1 MRIYAHRGASAQFP
15 EGTLAAYEGAVSQGA
30 DGFECDVRLT
40 KDAQIICHHD
50 SNTKGLTGI
59 DLEIAQTDYAQL
71 KTKLDKALLPLLF
84 TDLLDLAIKHKK
96 DLAIETKHP
105 VPTGAAI
112 ENLLH
117 KLLKAKAEEISAS
130 GINISIMS
138 FSWLATQRN
147 IRSGFESVFLIA
159 ESFLINLNTAGV
171 VGPSLQIIKNNPEF
185 VAQQKKKGRRVFV
198 WTVND
203 PADVI
208 LCAKLG
214 VDVIMSDNPA
224 QARKALGYS

>member
-15 EGTLAAYEGAVSQGA
+15 EGTLAAYEGALSQGA

-147 IRSGFESVFLIA
+147 IRSGFESVYLIA
-159 ESFLINLNTAGV
+159 ESLLINLNTAGV

>member
-15 EGTLAAYEGAVSQGA
+15 EGTLAAYEGALSQGA

-40 KDAQIICHHD
+40 KDTQIICHHD

-71 KTKLDKALLPLLF
+71 KTKLDEALLPLLF

-117 KLLKAKAEEISAS
+117 KLLKSKAEEISAS

-147 IRSGFESVFLIA
+147 IRSGFESVYLIA
-159 ESFLINLNTAGV
+159 ESLLINLNTAGV

>member
-1 MRIYAHRGASAQFP
+1 MQIYAHRGASADFP
-15 EGTLAAYEGAVSQGA
+15 ESTLAAYEAAVAQGA
-30 DGFECDVRLT
+30 DGFECDIRLT
-40 KDAQIICHHD
+40 KDAQIICFHD
-50 SNTKGLTGI
+50 SNTKALTGI
-59 DLEIAQTDYAQL
+59 DLEIAEIDFKILKSQL
-71 KTKLDKALLPLLF
+71 KDKFTPLLF
-84 TDLLDLAIKHKK
+84 SDLLDLAIKHKK
-96 DLAIETKHP
+96 HLAIETKHP
-105 VPTGAAI
+105 VPTGGQI
-112 ENLLH
+112 ENSLHQLLNSR
-117 KLLKAKAEEISAS
+117 ADEIKAS

-147 IRSGFESVFLIA
+147 IKSGFAAVYLFVEKLMV
-159 ESFLINLNTAGV
+159 NLNTAGI

-185 VAQQKKKGRRVFV
+185 VAQQKSKGRRVFV

-208 LCAKLG
+208 MCEKLG

>member
-1 MRIYAHRGASAQFP
+1 
-15 EGTLAAYEGAVSQGA
+15 
-30 DGFECDVRLT
+30 
-40 KDAQIICHHD
+40 
-50 SNTKGLTGI
+50 
-59 DLEIAQTDYAQL
+59 
-71 KTKLDKALLPLLF
+71 
-84 TDLLDLAIKHKK
+84 
-96 DLAIETKHP
+96 
-105 VPTGAAI
+105 
-112 ENLLH
+112 
-117 KLLKAKAEEISAS
+117 
-130 GINISIMS
+130 MS

-147 IRSGFESVFLIA
+147 IRSGFESVYLFA
-159 ESFLINLNTAGV
+159 ESLLINLNTAGV

-203 PADVI
+203 PTDVI